1 MCERKI
7 SFLKGFTV
15 DKTIISLLGL
25 KKTETVHIHTR
36 RTITHVHINIFGV
49 IHMQTHIYSAQHKT
63 TFSPQKF
70 KQMPKC
76 VGHLWKKCLLVIICL
91 QKYCAS
97 YISTAE
103 YNMAEVVSIRCAHIV
118 SPSRFSP
125 QSSGSSACYSLCAPS
140 CLRVS
145 IVKHQ
150 ITWKNLNA
158 KQVTCFREY
167 PLRLLDIWS
176 LALGNTHNDC

>member
-1 MCERKI
+1 MVGVWKKNLFPERVHCWQDNHI
-7 SFLKGFTV
+7 SIGLKEDGNSTHPHTKDNHTRTHKYFWRHTHAN
-15 DKTIISLLGL
+15 THLLG
-25 KKTETVHIHTR
+25 T
-36 RTITHVHINIFGV
+36 
-49 IHMQTHIYSAQHKT
+49 AQN

-70 KQMPKC
+70 KEMPKC
-76 VGHLWKKCLLVIICL
+76 VEEMCPGHYLPPEVLCQLH
-91 QKYCAS
+91 
-97 YISTAE
+97 TAE
-103 YNMAEVVSIRCAHIV
+103 YNVAEVVSIRCAHIV

-167 PLRLLDIWS
+167 P
-176 LALGNTHNDC
+176 